1 MCTCQ
6 HGIFEIARQKLFTR
20 LSSERA
26 ITLSATNETTAS
38 NCRQTAYRL
47 CMPSCAQQRPIYLP
61 VLLDSART
69 NLIGQFNGISPNNT
83 ELSPCIAL
91 IKFSCKD
98 RATSRLD
105 SPPLPFFPP
114 QRTGKRNRASV
125 PPKLL
130 SLRTIYLN
138 INIFVLAKILKQRK
152 KETIETR
159 SREYFSKEKWILF

>member
-98 RATSRLD
+98 VHCDFSSRF
-105 SPPLPFFPP
+105 SPPPLFSAPK
-114 QRTGKRNRASV
+114 KRKKKPCFCSQASFEIV
-125 PPKLL
+125 
-130 SLRTIYLN
+130 YLN
-138 INIFVLAKILKQRK
+138 INIVA
-152 KETIETR
+152 
-159 SREYFSKEKWILF
+159 

>member
-91 IKFSCKD
+91 IKFSCKN
-98 RATSRLD
+98 TYGLRLLV
-105 SPPLPFFPP
+105 SILLPLPFFPP
-114 QRTGKRNRASV
+114 QRREKRNRAFV
-125 PPKLL
+125 PKLL
-130 SLRTIYLN
+130 SKSYI
-138 INIFVLAKILKQRK
+138 
-152 KETIETR
+152 
-159 SREYFSKEKWILF
+159 

>member
-98 RATSRLD
+98 VDIRIATSCLD
-105 SPPLPFFPP
+105 SPPLPFFPL
-114 QRTGKRNRASV
+114 QRREKRNRAFI
-125 PPKLL
+125 PKLL
-130 SLRTIYLN
+130 SKSYI
-138 INIFVLAKILKQRK
+138 
-152 KETIETR
+152 
-159 SREYFSKEKWILF
+159 

>member
-61 VLLDSART
+61 VLFDSART

-98 RATSRLD
+98 VHTDCDFSSRF
-105 SPPLPFFPP
+105 SPPPLFSAPK
-114 QRTGKRNRASV
+114 KRKKKPCFCSQASFEIV
-125 PPKLL
+125 
-130 SLRTIYLN
+130 YLN
-138 INIFVLAKILKQRK
+138 INIVA
-152 KETIETR
+152 
-159 SREYFSKEKWILF
+159 

>member
-47 CMPSCAQQRPIYLP
+47 YMPSCAQQRPIYLP

-98 RATSRLD
+98 VHTDCDFSSRF
-105 SPPLPFFPP
+105 SPPPLFS
-114 QRTGKRNRASV
+114 A
-125 PPKLL
+125 PK
-130 SLRTIYLN
+130 
-138 INIFVLAKILKQRK
+138 KRK
-152 KETIETR
+152 KKPCFC
-159 SREYFSKEKWILF
+159 S

>member
-98 RATSRLD
+98 VHTDCDFSSRF
-105 SPPLPFFPP
+105 SPPPSLFS
-114 QRTGKRNRASV
+114 A
-125 PPKLL
+125 PK
-130 SLRTIYLN
+130 
-138 INIFVLAKILKQRK
+138 KRK
-152 KETIETR
+152 KKPCFC
-159 SREYFSKEKWILF
+159 SQASFPSKPYI